1 MGAPGR
7 LLVVGDVI
15 DDIVVRPVRPIR
27 IDADTDAEIANR
39 PGGSA
44 GNAASWMAAAG
55 GDVRF
60 RGRVGA
66 ADVERHT
73 AALRALGV
81 DAELDGDDEAPTG
94 TIVLIVEGGHRT
106 MLTQRGANA
115 RLSYDDIADDEI
127 AAAAIVHTTGYG
139 LDGHADAF
147 GRLVARA
154 HAFGVRVSLNPGS
167 VGTVE
172 DLGLPTMLAALEAT
186 DVLIANLDEGRVLTE
201 RYTPDDVAAKLA
213 EHCETIA
220 LTMGEHGSI
229 VGSAGSLTRV
239 PSQRTELVDP
249 TGAGDSF
256 GAGFLVGLVAG
267 LEPAAAA
274 EQGARMAARA
284 VAQVGARPAGAA

>member
-1 MGAPGR
+1 MHETAR
-7 LLVVGDVI
+7 LLVIGDVI

-27 IDADTDAEIANR
+27 KDADTDADIVNR

-44 GNAASWMAAAG
+44 ANAASWMAAAG
-55 GDVRF
+55 GEVRF

-66 ADVERHT
+66 ADVERHV
-73 AALRALGV
+73 AALRSIGV
-81 DAELDGDDEAPTG
+81 DAALDADDEAPTG
-94 TIVLIVEGGHRT
+94 TIVLIVEGSHRT

-115 RLSYDDIADDEI
+115 RLSYDDVADDELGDI
-127 AAAAIVHTTGYG
+127 SIVHATGYG

-154 HAFGVRVSLNPGS
+154 HAYGARVSMNPGS

-172 DLGLPTMLAALEAT
+172 DLGLPTMLAALDAV
-186 DVLIANLDEGRVLTE
+186 DILIANLEEGRALTD
-201 RYTPDDVAAKLA
+201 RYAPDDVAAVLA
-213 EHCETIA
+213 ERCETIA

-229 VGSAGSLTRV
+229 VGSAGSLERV

-256 GAGFLVGLVAG
+256 GAGFLVGLAAG
-267 LEPAAAA
+267 LAPAAAA

-284 VAQVGARPAGAA
+284 VAQLGARPAAAA